1 MNVAYDHPCDRQYAD
16 ALKPLAEAAEI
27 RMNHTNESNR

>member
-1 MNVAYDHPCDRQYAD
+1 MNVAYGQPCDRQYAA

-27 RMNHTNESNR
+27 RMNHTTEPNR

>member
-1 MNVAYDHPCDRQYAD
+1 MNVAYDHPCDRQYAA

-27 RMNHTNESNR
+27 RMNHTNEPNR